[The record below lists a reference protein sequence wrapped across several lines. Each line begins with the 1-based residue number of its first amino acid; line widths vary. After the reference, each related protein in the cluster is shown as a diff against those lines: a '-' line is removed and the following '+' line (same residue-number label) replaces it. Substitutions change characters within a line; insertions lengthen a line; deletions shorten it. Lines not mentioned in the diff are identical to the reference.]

1 MTDEVS
7 GGAASSPADMRMP
20 ASVDGVLCDASTA
33 TVPLYDD
40 GLLRGDGAFEYVR
53 CYAGRAFTL
62 GEHLDRLERTCAAL
76 RLPCPRELLEAEL
89 AALLAWVGSVF
100 ADVRLVLTRGGRR
113 LLIVEPLME
122 WSPAR
127 LALVEDR
134 PRLVI
139 SGVKSLSYAGNM
151 LARRLAQERG
161 FDEALLITP
170 DDRVLEVQQAAFFW
184 VAPEGNLCTPP
195 LGEGILDSITR
206 RIVMAGLRVDERVCR
221 AEDALAASEAFLAA
235 SAREIQPV
243 AAIEGRAFADPPG
256 PVTVSAMAAYRAAV
270 EEELGLSAA
279 ELWSGR

>member
-1 MTDEVS
+1 
-7 GGAASSPADMRMP
+7 MRMP
-20 ASVDGVLCDASTA
+20 ASVDGVLCDAATA